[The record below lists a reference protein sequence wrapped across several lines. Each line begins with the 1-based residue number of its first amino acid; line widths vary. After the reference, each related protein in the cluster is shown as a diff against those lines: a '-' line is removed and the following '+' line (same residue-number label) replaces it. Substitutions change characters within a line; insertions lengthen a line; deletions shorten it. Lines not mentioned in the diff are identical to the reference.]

1 MSIFYYRLIIESPTH
16 WEDIMKK
23 TLHMVCPHCQLKAE
37 LNIQEEA
44 EMILMRCVSCGSPYL
59 YFHGETFEVNESEM
73 DHLKEAEMKEVEGLL
88 KINKDDEQAEA
99 IEELNLGEDYQVL
112 DELDDEEV
120 QERLALPASTFKSQ
134 KNKPNL
140 GLKKNRKPIDQE
152 DLLNLKID
160 LETSRDVLEFLEKT

>member
-1 MSIFYYRLIIESPTH
+1 
-16 WEDIMKK
+16 MKK
-23 TLHMVCPHCQLKAE
+23 TLHIVCPHCKLKAE

-44 EMILMRCVSCGSPYL
+44 EMILMRCVSCDSPYL

-88 KINKDDEQAEA
+88 KINDDDDESKT
-99 IEELNLGEDYQVL
+99 IEELNSGEDYQVI

-120 QERLALPASTFKSQ
+120 EERLALPASTFKSENS
-134 KNKPNL
+134 KSNL
-140 GLKKNRKPIDQE
+140 DLMKYKKPINEE

-160 LETSRDVLEFLEKT
+160 LETSVDVLDFLEKM